1 MIARFQHPL
10 LRAFAGAL
18 VLVLLLLDGAAHRE
32 SPDDPISEVECV
44 LCASG
49 GHAAAVAPV
58 VLVPPPVPESG
69 APFRPLPTLAP
80 TPPRAAPAIRG
91 PPRTLPG

>member
-1 MIARFQHPL
+1 MISRFQHPF

-32 SPDDPISEVECV
+32 SPNEPISDVECV

-58 VLVPPPVPESG
+58 VVVPAPGPIADSSSAPVLATLPEQ
-69 APFRPLPTLAP
+69 PRP
-80 TPPRAAPAIRG
+80 APAIRG
-91 PPRTLPG
+91 PPIPLVA

>member
-1 MIARFQHPL
+1 MISRFQHPF

-18 VLVLLLLDGAAHRE
+18 VLVLLLLVGATHRE
-32 SPDDPISEVECV
+32 SPNEPTSDVECV

-58 VLVPPPVPESG
+58 VVVPAPAPAFHAESVPS
-69 APFRPLPTLAP
+69 LIL
-80 TPPRAAPAIRG
+80 PRAQPLVAPPIRG
-91 PPRTLPG
+91 PPVFLAA